1 MGRNREVLEEIGVM
15 TPEDECIPD
24 SLTDPVF
31 FAIWSSY
38 LLISRTQRQEISQKI
53 ISESNIDAEVKPAN
67 IIETFKE
74 ICDESGITEE
84 EILEMVEKRFAKALP
99 LDCIN
104 IVVLMD

>member
-1 MGRNREVLEEIGVM
+1 MGRNREVLEQIGVM

-53 ISESNIDAEVKPAN
+53 IS
-67 IIETFKE
+67 
-74 ICDESGITEE
+74 
-84 EILEMVEKRFAKALP
+84 
-99 LDCIN
+99 
-104 IVVLMD
+104 